1 MIRIPAIVAA
11 ALLLTI
17 AQPAYA
23 EVEPVSDN
31 AEMSA
36 MFEADQAA
44 REGANIDWQT
54 VMRED
59 AARLRRTR
67 ELLDADALNTA
78 EDYYNA
84 AFIFQHGDEAED
96 YLLAHVLAVRSLALG
111 KAKAEW
117 IAAASL
123 DRYLQSIARDQIF
136 GTQRSMSPIKSA
148 NQGRYDRN
156 LLTDK
161 LRVEAGVEPLLEQQA
176 KLEEMDENRPADWQ
190 LP

>member
-1 MIRIPAIVAA
+1 MRTVVVLAA
-11 ALLLTI
+11 AVLLTM

-23 EVEPVSDN
+23 QDVSVADN

-44 REGANIDWQT
+44 RKGDNIDWQT

-59 AARLRRTR
+59 VARLKRTR

-78 EDYYNA
+78 DDYYNA

-96 YLLAHVLAVRSLALG
+96 YLLSHVLAVRSLALG
-111 KAKAEW
+111 KEEAEW

-123 DRYLQSIARDQIF
+123 DRYLQSIARGQIF
-136 GTQRSMSPIKSA
+136 GTQRSMSVTKPA
-148 NQGRYDRN
+148 NQGRYDRDF
-156 LLTDK
+156 LTDK
-161 LRVEAGVEPLLEQQA
+161 LRVESGVEPLSEQQA
-176 KLEEMDENRPADWQ
+176 KLAEMEENRPAEWK

>member
-44 REGANIDWQT
+44 REGGDIDWQT

-78 EDYYNA
+78 DDYYNA

-123 DRYLQSIARDQIF
+123 DRYLQSIARGQIF

-148 NQGRYDRN
+148 NQGRYDRD

-161 LRVEAGVEPLLEQQA
+161 LRVETGVEPLLEQQA
-176 KLEEMDENRPADWQ
+176 KLEEMDENRPAEWK

>member
-44 REGANIDWQT
+44 REGGDIDWQT

-78 EDYYNA
+78 DDYYNA